1 MKALTIMDY
10 NGVYPVI
17 RLDISTGSIMGNL
30 RYCDEI
36 AKGSEKG
43 LYGDDHLE
51 NIFAGVFEL
60 IRQRRMI
67 EEGEV

>member
-10 NGVYPVI
+10 NGVDPVT
-17 RLDISTGSIMGNL
+17 RLDISTKSIMGNL

-36 AKGSEKG
+36 TRQSEEG
-43 LYGDDHLE
+43 LHGDCHLDVV
-51 NIFAGVFEL
+51 FDGVFEL
-60 IRQRRMI
+60 IRQRRMV